1 MPDLAHWGPGPF
13 TVLSTIKSC
22 PVIDLLSG
30 GQKLLIAVQWEP
42 RLRWEAHY
50 AIISSECL
58 LPKLWYYCWARFWL
72 FCPHASL
79 KTISFESR
87 MLLSHDKWS
96 SCNLAVNEMEVIN
109 LKMIGIMIRR
119 CERESSAAYK
129 SPCELNQIDSGQCCH
144 HCLLSIS
151 SWWILNR
158 DNLVNIKMNYVLN
171 FDVSD
176 YVMVG
181 FHRTDEVI
189 MHMDSSRP
197 VT

>member
-1 MPDLAHWGPGPF
+1 MSAA
-13 TVLSTIKSC
+13 T
-22 PVIDLLSG
+22 
-30 GQKLLIAVQWEP
+30 
-42 RLRWEAHY
+42 
-50 AIISSECL
+50 
-58 LPKLWYYCWARFWL
+58 
-72 FCPHASL
+72 
-79 KTISFESR
+79 
-87 MLLSHDKWS
+87 
-96 SCNLAVNEMEVIN
+96 
-109 LKMIGIMIRR
+109 
-119 CERESSAAYK
+119 RESSAAHK
-129 SPCELNQIDSGQCCH
+129 SPCELNQINSGQCCH

-151 SWWILNR
+151 RWGILNR